1 MLMSILS
8 IIANIAYFVVLNMN
22 IYTDRAMM
30 PTGEIRE
37 WHRSP
42 IARLNIADQSVLFY
56 LQMILAAV
64 SIVTSVL
71 FLFGVR
77 DRIVRTIQL
86 ISVIG
91 STIVFIIILIAE
103 ELQILNKMPER
114 KSAPAF
120 ITGHFLKNVSAYMPA
135 CGPSGCASCR
145 PAFAG

>member
-1 MLMSILS
+1 MLMTILS
-8 IIANIAYFVVLNMN
+8 IIINIAYFIVLNMD

-42 IARLNIADQSVLFY
+42 ITRLNIADQSFLFY

-77 DRIVRTIQL
+77 GRMIRTIQL
-86 ISVIG
+86 VSVIG
-91 STIVFIIILIAE
+91 STIVFIIIMIVTSDSHA
-103 ELQILNKMPER
+103 NY
-114 KSAPAF
+114 A
-120 ITGHFLKNVSAYMPA
+120 
-135 CGPSGCASCR
+135 
-145 PAFAG
+145 